1 VLCNHS
7 EGDTS
12 KVEKADELKI
22 AGAVGAIF
30 VNDAERSV
38 ATTYLDLPATEV
50 TSTAAAAIRKYIAS
64 AR

>member
-1 VLCNHS
+1 MLCNHS

-12 KVEKADELKI
+12 KVKADELKI